1 MIHEPIHG
9 QALMVAKGKF
19 EARCVMSPTN
29 MHIRVELCPGD
40 YVTIS
45 ASRYPFA
52 HVMPPGRRSED
63 WINSIS
69 RTLQWNSRQRQK
81 PFKEWDDENKQP
93 AK

>member
-1 MIHEPIHG
+1 M
-9 QALMVAKGKF
+9 
-19 EARCVMSPTN
+19 
-29 MHIRVELCPGD
+29 PGD

-52 HVMPPGRRSED
+52 NVMPPGRRSED

-81 PFKEWDDENKQP
+81 AFDEEKPDTKPEDEDRQD
-93 AK
+93 KKRSGEGHGGFS

>member
-1 MIHEPIHG
+1 MMLVQVLGPALTDERGKHFLTAYPEMLMI
-9 QALMVAKGKF
+9 F
-19 EARCVMSPTN
+19 N
-29 MHIRVELCPGD
+29 RVELHPGD
-40 YVTIS
+40 YVTLS

-81 PFKEWDDENKQP
+81 PFQEWEDENKKP